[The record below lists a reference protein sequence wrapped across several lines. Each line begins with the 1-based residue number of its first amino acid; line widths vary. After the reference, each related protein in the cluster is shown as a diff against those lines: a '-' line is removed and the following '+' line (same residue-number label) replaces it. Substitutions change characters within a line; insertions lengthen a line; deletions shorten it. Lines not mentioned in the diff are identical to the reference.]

1 MASYNNFFET
11 VNEAYMRLRG
21 TFVLYDGEPYTVLC
35 ITNHK
40 DDGIWRIYLDPL
52 GYGKD
57 QLAYNMANPP
67 PCGNCTSDYPGL
79 GAEMDKW
86 LDKMQT
92 PEQGGTGPGTKVIR
106 KMMNS
111 PKFNKF
117 RPYPLGMCNFDG
129 RVYYLERQPTRKSE
143 QGLTHGMI
151 SSQDV
156 NLLPTNDKQRLGRSG
171 MVDLYGPSFLA
182 CIKGDHPS
190 AQECLDN
197 LQDPEIANDAA
208 AFHRQF
214 ALVRGPLGMIFLAY
228 KADIIGVLPNKDLSV
243 LRVGRDFRHTRE
255 VVEILGTFG
264 TVEQD

>member
-1 MASYNNFFET
+1 MASYHNFFET

-21 TFVLYDGEPYTVLC
+21 TFVLYDGEPYNVLC

-40 DDGIWRIYLDPL
+40 EDGIWRIYLDPI
-52 GYGKD
+52 GEGEDK
-57 QLAYNMANPP
+57 LAYNTNNPP
-67 PCGNCTSDYPGL
+67 PCGNYDSGHPNL
-79 GAEMDKW
+79 GKMMDDW
-86 LDKMQT
+86 LDKRNLEGMS
-92 PEQGGTGPGTKVIR
+92 GTKVIR

-117 RPYPLGMCNFDG
+117 RPYPLGMCNFNG
-129 RVYYLERQPTRKSE
+129 SVYYLERQPTRKSE

-151 SSQDV
+151 TSQSV
-156 NLLPTNDKQRLGRSG
+156 NLAPDNGKRALNRSG

-182 CIKGDHPS
+182 CIKGTHPT

-197 LQDPEIANDAA
+197 LQDPDILNDAA

-214 ALVRGPLGMIFLAY
+214 AFVRGPLGMIFLAY

-243 LRVGRDFRHTRE
+243 LRLGRDFRHTRE

-264 TVEQD
+264 SVTQD

>member
-1 MASYNNFFET
+1 MASYNNFFES

-21 TFVLYDGEPYTVLC
+21 TFILYGGEPYNVLC

-40 DDGIWRIYLDPL
+40 EDGIWRIYLDPI
-52 GYGKD
+52 GEGEDK
-57 QLAYNMANPP
+57 LAYNTNNPP
-67 PCGNCTSDYPGL
+67 PCDSYNNDHLNL
-79 GAEMDKW
+79 GKMMDDW
-86 LDKMQT
+86 LDKMNL
-92 PEQGGTGPGTKVIR
+92 EGMPGTKVIR

-117 RPYPLGMCNFDG
+117 RPYPLGMCNFNG
-129 RVYYLERQPTRKSE
+129 SVYYLERQPTRKSE

-151 SSQDV
+151 TSQSV
-156 NLLPTNDKQRLGRSG
+156 NLGPDVGKKSLNRSG

-182 CIKGDHPS
+182 CIKGTHPT

-197 LQDPEIANDAA
+197 LHDPDILNDAA

-214 ALVRGPLGMIFLAY
+214 AFVRGPLGTIFLAY

-243 LRVGRDFRHTRE
+243 LRLGRDFRHTRE

-264 TVEQD
+264 SVTQD

>member
-1 MASYNNFFET
+1 MASYHNFFET

-21 TFVLYDGEPYTVLC
+21 TFVLYDGEPYNVLC

-40 DDGIWRIYLDPL
+40 EDGIWRIYLDPI
-52 GYGKD
+52 GEGEDK
-57 QLAYNMANPP
+57 LAYNTNNPP
-67 PCGNCTSDYPGL
+67 PCGNYDSGHPNL
-79 GAEMDKW
+79 GKMMDDW
-86 LDKMQT
+86 LDKRNLEGM
-92 PEQGGTGPGTKVIR
+92 PGTKVIR

-117 RPYPLGMCNFDG
+117 RPYPLGMCNFNG
-129 RVYYLERQPTRKSE
+129 SVYYLERQPTRKSE

-151 SSQDV
+151 TSQSV
-156 NLLPTNDKQRLGRSG
+156 NLAPDNGKRALNRSG
-171 MVDLYGPSFLA
+171 MVGLYGPSFLA
-182 CIKGDHPS
+182 CIKGTHPT

-197 LQDPEIANDAA
+197 LQDPDILNDAA

-214 ALVRGPLGMIFLAY
+214 AFVRGPLGMIFLAY

-243 LRVGRDFRHTRE
+243 LRLGRDFRHTRE

-264 TVEQD
+264 SVTQD

>member
-1 MASYNNFFET
+1 MASYNNFFES

-21 TFVLYDGEPYTVLC
+21 TFVLYDGEPYNVLC

-40 DDGIWRIYLDPL
+40 EDGIWRIYLDPI
-52 GYGKD
+52 GFGEDK
-57 QLAYNMANPP
+57 LAYNQPNPP
-67 PCGNCTSDYPGL
+67 PCGSYSSDHPNM
-79 GAEMDKW
+79 GAMMDKW
-86 LDKMQT
+86 LDQMQT
-92 PEQGGTGPGTKVIR
+92 PEQGGNGPGTKVIR

-117 RPYPLGMCNFDG
+117 RPYPLGMCNFNG
-129 RVYYLERQPTRKSE
+129 SVYYLERQPTRKSE
-143 QGLTHGMI
+143 QGLTHGMLT
-151 SSQDV
+151 SQSV
-156 NLLPTNDKQRLGRSG
+156 NLAPDNGKKSLNRSG

-197 LQDPEIANDAA
+197 LQDPDIMNDAA

-243 LRVGRDFRHTRE
+243 LRLGRDFRHTRE

-264 TVEQD
+264 NVIQD